1 MPISLDGETV
11 FTDGSKSLHINATAN
26 TLESFIGTYACVADD
41 GLSQDV
47 KEARLYLAKV
57 DPAMQTHDD
66 SAKTGN
72 FIIGGKLRKLT
83 YR

>member
-11 FTDGSKSLHINATAN
+11 FIDARKSLHINVTAN

-57 DPAMQTHDD
+57 DPAMQTPGD
-66 SAKTGN
+66 SAATGN
-72 FIIGGKLRKLT
+72 VIIGGKLEN
-83 YR
+83 